1 MGRRQSLFF
10 SIARI
15 SRAILKLGCGAALL
29 GERAF
34 AEEAPANIL
43 RAAKE
48 QMHGKPWR
56 VEALVQGEKG
66 FKVAGIIAGKDFDL
80 TVETAGGKS
89 RQIALGEQ
97 GWSSTDG
104 GKTWKKSG
112 SIDRRHYFITHTPI
126 KFRAEE
132 KIPPFEKVET
142 SASDG
147 EELLHVRF
155 IAPDK
160 VAYEGDRPNV
170 WIAMDRDKPIAIR
183 RYAGP
188 LGFENEYV
196 IAQVRYAPVA
206 EARPI
211 VPPPGNPAAAP
222 AGDDAGALLGA
233 ALRKMQTGVWE
244 VDATVS
250 QPKKAR
256 VHGLIAGR
264 EFDLTM
270 EPEDG
275 GNPIRQITMKDRGW
289 ASFDGAKTWT
299 KTSVEGGRSIYHWV
313 HGPIDSEGVL
323 PPFESVGREERNG
336 APVLHLR
343 LKVSEKLGSEKER
356 PHYWIAL
363 NPEGQAQSVRR
374 YEGNLLQGEQ
384 VIFCEADYRP
394 AGEGAAIKPPTALV
408 KTEAGPPPPIE
419 GKTFGFF
426 DIEAQKFELAGR
438 VVRVEITGTIL
449 GSEPI
454 GGDQL
459 RAMVKDTGGRYGQV
473 EFPRAGLE
481 KLGLSKDYSGKPV
494 SLYLLITPQGKE
506 PAAKSAAVGS
516 KFTRGADG
524 KGQYEW

>member
-1 MGRRQSLFF
+1 MTKITRSAISLV
-10 SIARI
+10 S
-15 SRAILKLGCGAALL
+15 CAALF
-29 GERAF
+29 GAPAF
-34 AEEAPANIL
+34 AQYAPADIV

-48 QMHGKPWR
+48 RMHGKPWK

-66 FKVAGIIAGKDFDL
+66 FKVSGIVDGPDFDL
-80 TVETAGGKS
+80 TVETARGSS
-89 RQIALGEQ
+89 RQIAVAEQ
-97 GWSSTDG
+97 GWSSTNG
-104 GKTWKKSG
+104 GKAWKKGG
-112 SIDRRHYFITHTPI
+112 SIDRRYYFIAHTPI
-126 KFRAEE
+126 KFRADE

-142 SASDG
+142 STSDD
-147 EELLHVRF
+147 EALLHVRF

-160 VAYEGDRPNV
+160 VSHEGDRPNV
-170 WIAMDRDKPIAIR
+170 WIAMDGEKPIAIR

-196 IAQVRYAPVA
+196 IAQVRYAPVDGTK
-206 EARPI
+206 PI

-233 ALRKMQTGVWE
+233 ALRKMQAGVWE
-244 VDATVS
+244 VDAIVS
-250 QPKKAR
+250 RPKKAR
-256 VHGLIAGR
+256 VRGLIAGR

-270 EPEDG
+270 EPEG
-275 GNPIRQITMKDRGW
+275 GGATIRQITMKDRGW
-289 ASFDGAKTWT
+289 LSDDGGQTWT
-299 KTSVEGGRSIYHWV
+299 KTSAEGGRGTYDWV
-313 HGPIDSEGVL
+313 HGPIDSRGVL
-323 PPFESVGREERNG
+323 PPFESVGREERDG

-343 LKVSEKLGSEKER
+343 LKVSEKLDSEKER
-356 PHYWIAL
+356 PHYWLAL

-394 AGEGAAIKPPTALV
+394 AGKGAAIKPPTASA
-408 KTEAGPPPPIE
+408 KTDAGPPPPIE
-419 GKTFGFF
+419 GETFGFF
-426 DIEAQKFELAGR
+426 DIEAQKFELAGK

-481 KLGLSKDYSGKPV
+481 KLGLSKSYTGKPV

-506 PAAKSAAVGS
+506 PAAKSTAVGS

-524 KGQYEW
+524 GGKYEW